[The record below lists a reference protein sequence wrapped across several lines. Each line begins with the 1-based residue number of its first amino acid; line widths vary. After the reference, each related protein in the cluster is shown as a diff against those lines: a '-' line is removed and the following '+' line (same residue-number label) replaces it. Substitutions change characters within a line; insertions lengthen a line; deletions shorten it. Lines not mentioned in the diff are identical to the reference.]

1 MAVELCRANADADII
16 AFPAHFL
23 KGASARGGGS
33 RGTCTTHLES
43 LAKLGLRSAIVVSC
57 VDSDGIPFA
66 SVIQGGASIITVAAA
81 TGADSG
87 PRALEAALWDPRGS
101 IATVNT
107 SAGPVQ
113 LGLLSGA
120 ATMDHAMA
128 PRSLMLAGAEL
139 LINPV
144 EQSAELTER
153 DDDVLLTRGF
163 ENAAATARVSARR
176 SALANWCNDMVKDGC
191 PVGQTLIAL
200 ADGGTTGAVRTSFSL
215 TDLRAQRS
223 NCIWGD
229 AFRRP
234 FQYQEI
240 W

>member
-1 MAVELCRANADADII
+1 MAVELCRANGDADII

-23 KGASARGGGS
+23 GGASARGGGS
-33 RGTCTTHLES
+33 RGTCGSHVES
-43 LAKLGLRSAIVVSC
+43 LANLGLRSAIVVSC
-57 VDSDGIPFA
+57 VDSDGSPFA
-66 SVIQGGASIITVAAA
+66 AVIQGGRSIITVPSAGP
-81 TGADSG
+81 GARG
-87 PRALEAALWDPRGS
+87 PGDPGQALESALWDPRGS

-153 DDDVLLTRGF
+153 DDAPRLGSQTGVLHDAPASESSSCFGF
-163 ENAAATARVSARR
+163 VVDLCRTASAFP
-176 SALANWCNDMVKDGC
+176 G
-191 PVGQTLIAL
+191 PVL
-200 ADGGTTGAVRTSFSL
+200 
-215 TDLRAQRS
+215 
-223 NCIWGD
+223 
-229 AFRRP
+229 RRP
-234 FQYQEI
+234 CV
-240 W
+240 